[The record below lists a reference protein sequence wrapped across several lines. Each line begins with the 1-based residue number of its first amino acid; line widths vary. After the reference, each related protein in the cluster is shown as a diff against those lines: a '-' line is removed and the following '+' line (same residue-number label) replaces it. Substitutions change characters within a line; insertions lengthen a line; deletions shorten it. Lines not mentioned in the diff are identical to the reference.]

1 MEGNPHIITCLLWF
15 LLSLHMGW
23 QTHHHKGCQT
33 TVNCNNTPKLLGFP
47 RESSAKS
54 TVAIQL
60 LHQLT
65 TNMEYASKSY
75 LDLASIE
82 KKKKIPNRFLLCF
95 VGFFK
100 PSYDFSKWIAQK
112 NNFKMHH
119 DKYWWFISTE
129 PIPSFIP
136 FEFLYSFTTFFS

>member
-1 MEGNPHIITCLLWF
+1 
-15 LLSLHMGW
+15 MGW

-82 KKKKIPNRFLLCF
+82 KKKKIPNGFLLCF

-100 PSYDFSKWIAQK
+100 PSYDFSK
-112 NNFKMHH
+112 
-119 DKYWWFISTE
+119 
-129 PIPSFIP
+129 
-136 FEFLYSFTTFFS
+136 